1 MDYKTWSHR
10 NGLDLFNKSDKYIAL
25 WREVES
31 VLVSITDRAILT
43 DFQSSAASTAP
54 TSLSHSINRLLLE
67 RFSDMAWEHNAN
79 IFTES
84 DYLGKSWTLDYSK
97 GPLSVE
103 IAFDH
108 GSVIA
113 WNLVKPSLASEP
125 NDVKQD
131 LSTSASVIVTVTQEM
146 KTLGGFDSAIGTF
159 EKYVHYLRPM
169 QQLLP
174 TPLVIVGLEAPK
186 AFHIEH
192 SKYGN
197 RKVGKV
203 VMNS

>member
-1 MDYKTWSHR
+1 MEYQTWSHR
-10 NGLDLFNKSDKYIAL
+10 DGLELFKKSEKYTSL

-43 DFQSSAASTAP
+43 EFQTSSASTAP
-54 TSLSHSINRLLLE
+54 TSISLSINRLLHSG
-67 RFSDMAWEHNAN
+67 FTDKAWDHDAK

-84 DYLGKSWTLDYSK
+84 EYLGKNWSVDYSK

-108 GSVIA
+108 ASVIA
-113 WNLVKPSLASEP
+113 WNLLKPSLASEP
-125 NDVKQD
+125 NDVKKD
-131 LSTSASVIVTVTQEM
+131 LSTSASVIITVTKDM

-174 TPLVIVGLEAPK
+174 TPIVIVGLEAPK
-186 AFHIEH
+186 TFHIEH